1 MVDSAE
7 VEGLRKQLE
16 EALAA
21 KTEAEA
27 KLDLAQGRTDAP
39 ENTGKLDP
47 ALVSKVNIPP
57 PPPPL
62 PGMGGPPP
70 PPMPGSA
77 GPPPPPMPGLGG
89 PPPPPMPGMGGPPP
103 PPMPGM
109 GGPPPPP
116 PPPGMGGPPPPP
128 MMGGGPPPP
137 PGMIPLPGMAR
148 PDLLPHGLK
157 PKKKWEVKGPL
168 KRANWKMVVDIRLKV
183 DSEIKICSFVVDLAS
198 EAVGEVVLG
207 EGEGR
212 GLGGTRYPRWSGEKV
227 LV

>member
-1 MVDSAE
+1 MDSAE
-7 VEGLRKQLE
+7 VEGLKKQLE

-27 KLDLAQGRTDAP
+27 KLDLVQGRAGVP

-47 ALVSKVNIPP
+47 ALLNKVNIPP
-57 PPPPL
+57 PPPPP
-62 PGMGGPPP
+62 PGMGGPPPPPMPGSGMCPPP

-77 GPPPPPMPGLGG
+77 GPPPPPMPG
-89 PPPPPMPGMGGPPP
+89 MGGPPP
-103 PPMPGM
+103 PPPPPGM
-109 GGPPPPP
+109 GGAPPPP

-137 PGMIPLPGMAR
+137 LLGMVPLPGMAR

-168 KRANWKMVVDIRLKV
+168 KRANWKMVIGICVMIGNKLK
-183 DSEIKICSFVVDLAS
+183 IFYIVVDYAP
-198 EAVGEVVLG
+198 EIVGKVFLG
-207 EGEGR
+207 EGERRRFGR
-212 GLGGTRYPRWSGEKV
+212 A
-227 LV
+227 